1 MASRFSLR
9 AFALASTALA
19 SAPSLAQE
27 AAGDPELRR
36 LQEAVAAQTLRLD
49 EAEQTI
55 SKLRQLTADQAGRIG
70 ALERELGVKRAA
82 AANSDEPHG
91 VYIVQAG
98 DTLHRIARN
107 AGVTVQQLMRDN
119 AIKSPR
125 TLKIGQPLVIP
136 GGAEAAARVAGAAD
150 PAITPQ
156 PPRLTAPAV
165 VARAEPAP
173 PPGPAPQSTPQ
184 ATPQVTAQAAPTAP
198 SSAAPSA
205 VGRRP
210 ENDAGEPVL
219 TLAAD
224 VGGVLTPKGTL
235 YFEPELD
242 FAQTSENRFFFS
254 GTEILDAILIG
265 VIEATDTDRMSL
277 VARGGLRYGVTD
289 RFEVDARIPLVYRD
303 DRIAGV
309 ALDDSTE
316 FVRDLTGA
324 GLGDI
329 EIGAHYQLTN
339 GAGFPYTIANIRA
352 KAPTGEGPF
361 EVDRSP
367 SGVELDAATGSGFWT
382 VEPSATFIFPT
393 DPAVFFANFGYQ
405 MNFEVSPDEPVGSS
419 IVRKFDPGDAIRASL
434 GVGLSVNERLS
445 LNFGYDYSRF
455 FRTRLLIES
464 VDPDSMLPIL
474 TDARQP
480 SVTVGSFGIGGSYF
494 VNDALR
500 LSINTSFGATDEAP
514 DMRLLFRAQ
523 VKLAD

>member
-1 MASRFSLR
+1 MSKRVSLR
-9 AFALASTALA
+9 AIALASTALI
-19 SAPSLAQE
+19 SAPAFAQDGSVD
-27 AAGDPELRR
+27 AELKR
-36 LQEAVAAQTLRLD
+36 LQDAMAAQTLRLD
-49 EAEQTI
+49 EAVETI
-55 SKLRQLTADQAGRIG
+55 SKLRQLTDDQAGRIG
-70 ALERELGVKRAA
+70 ALERELGVKRVA
-82 AANSDEPHG
+82 AANAGDARS
-91 VYIVQAG
+91 VYVVQAG
-98 DTLHRIARN
+98 DTLYRIALN
-107 AGVTVQQLMRDN
+107 AGVSVDRLMREN
-119 AIKSPR
+119 KIKSPQS
-125 TLKIGQPLVIP
+125 LKTGQPLVIP
-136 GGAEAAARVAGAAD
+136 GGPEAAARVAEAMNPG
-150 PAITPQ
+150 
-156 PPRLTAPAV
+156 
-165 VARAEPAP
+165 AP
-173 PPGPAPQSTPQ
+173 PTGPAPLAAVAEAQSTPQ
-184 ATPQVTAQAAPTAP
+184 ATSAAAA
-198 SSAAPSA
+198 AAPSA
-205 VGRRP
+205 VGQRP
-210 ENDAGEPVL
+210 ENDTSEPVL

-235 YFEPELD
+235 FFEPEID
-242 FAQTSENRFFFS
+242 FAQSSENRFFFS

-277 VARGGLRYGVTD
+277 VARAGFRYGVTD
-289 RFEVDARIPLVYRD
+289 RLELDAKIPFVYRD

-316 FVRDLTGA
+316 FVRDLHGA

-361 EVDRSP
+361 EVERSP

-393 DPAVFFANFGYQ
+393 DPAVFFANLGYQ
-405 MNFEVSPDEPVGSS
+405 MNFEVSPDEAVGSS
-419 IVRKFDPGDAIRASL
+419 IVREFDPGDAIRASL

-445 LNFGYDYSRF
+445 LNFGYDYSHF
-455 FRTRLLIES
+455 FRSRLLIES
-464 VDPDSMLPIL
+464 IDPDTMLPIL

-480 SVTVGSFGIGGSYF
+480 RVTVGSFGIGGSYY

-514 DMRLLFRAQ
+514 DMRILLRAQ

>member
-1 MASRFSLR
+1 MRHRFTLKAVALATSALAAAP
-9 AFALASTALA
+9 AFAQPAPDAGETRLAP
-19 SAPSLAQE
+19 APTVE
-27 AAGDPELRR
+27 EELVR
-36 LQEAVAAQTLRLD
+36 LRDMMAAQTLRLD

-55 SKLRQLTADQAGRIG
+55 AGLRKLTDEQARRIG
-70 ALERELGVKRAA
+70 ALESEKGVRRVVAA
-82 AANSDEPHG
+82 ASGDSRG
-91 VYIVQAG
+91 VYVVQAG
-98 DTLHRIARN
+98 DTLYRIALN
-107 AGVTVQQLMRDN
+107 AGVSVEKLMREN
-119 AIKSPR
+119 KIESPQS
-125 TLKIGQPLVIP
+125 LKTGQPLVIP
-136 GGAEAAARVAGAAD
+136 GGAEAAARVAEAM
-150 PAITPQ
+150 TPG
-156 PPRLTAPAV
+156 APA
-165 VARAEPAP
+165 APAA
-173 PPGPAPQSTPQ
+173 PAPQVAIAKAGEPPAVTP
-184 ATPQVTAQAAPTAP
+184 AANAAGAAPGP
-198 SSAAPSA
+198 
-205 VGRRP
+205 VGQRP
-210 ENDAGEPVL
+210 ENDTSEPVL

-242 FAQTSENRFFFS
+242 FAQSSESRFFFS

-277 VARGGLRYGVTD
+277 VARAGLRYGLTD
-289 RFEVDARIPLVYRD
+289 RLELDARIPFVYRD

-316 FVRDLTGA
+316 FVRDLHGA

-367 SGVELDAATGSGFWT
+367 AGVELDAATGSGFWT

-393 DPAVFFANFGYQ
+393 DPAVFFANLGYQ
-405 MNFEVSPDEPVGSS
+405 MNFEVSPDEAIGAS
-419 IVRKFDPGDAIRASL
+419 IVREFDPGEAIRASL

-445 LNFGYDYSRF
+445 LNFGYDYSHF
-455 FRTRLLIES
+455 FRSRLLIES
-464 VDPDSMLPIL
+464 IDPDTMAPVL

-480 SVTVGSFGIGGSYF
+480 RVTVGSFGIGGSYY

-514 DMRLLFRAQ
+514 DMRILLRAQ
-523 VKLAD
+523 VKLTD